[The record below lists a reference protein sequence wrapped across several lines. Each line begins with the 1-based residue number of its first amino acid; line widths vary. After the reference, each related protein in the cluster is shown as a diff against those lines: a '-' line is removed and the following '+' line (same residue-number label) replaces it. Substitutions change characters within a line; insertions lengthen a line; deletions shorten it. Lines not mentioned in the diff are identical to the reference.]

1 MQIIGLRTPVIK
13 PDDDLPEIILKAAGK
28 VGGFED
34 GDVLVIASSPVA
46 TAQGNLRKLAEV
58 EVSKRAKKLSKESD
72 LDERFVEVVLQE
84 ADRVLSVG
92 EGCLLTLKDGMIRV
106 NAGADRT
113 NAPPS
118 HVVLTPRD
126 VEQAA
131 GNILGALQQRTH
143 KKIGVIIAD
152 SHIQPL
158 RLGTVGQAI
167 ATAGL
172 KPVID
177 CRKRQ
182 DLYGRPL
189 RMTFRAVADQLAS
202 AAQVVMGEAAER
214 TPAVIARGT
223 GVRFSR
229 AKIPLKIEP
238 RKCIYAS
245 LLESDGD
252 MEKS

>member
-1 MQIIGLRTPVIK
+1 MQIIGLQTPVIK
-13 PDDDLPEIILKAAGK
+13 PDDDLPEIILGAAGK
-28 VGGFED
+28 VSGFKD
-34 GDVLVIASSPVA
+34 GDVLVIASSAVA

-58 EVSKRAKKLSKESD
+58 EVSEQAKKLSKESG
-72 LDERFVEVVLQE
+72 LDARFVEVVLQE
-84 ADRVLSVG
+84 ADRVLSAG
-92 EGCLLTLKDGMIRV
+92 EMCLLTLEDGMIRV
-106 NAGADRT
+106 NAGVDRT
-113 NAPPS
+113 NAPPG

-126 VEQAA
+126 VEQVA
-131 GNILGALQQRTH
+131 GDILRTLQQQTG

-177 CRKRQ
+177 CRKQQ

-214 TPAVIARGT
+214 APAVIARGT

-229 AKIPLKIEP
+229 AKISPKIEP
-238 RKCIYAS
+238 RRCIYAS

-252 MEKS
+252 MGKS